1 MFRSLVKQIL
11 RKGEGERAVDDSVPH
26 SVAHQDTS
34 RKTSDIERIIGRRLL
49 KIAALQRRYR
59 RHQKVGMASG
69 RQASASP
76 SVGPDE
82 QEGGWGKQITELDT
96 QQYIVIGTC
105 AASECYGTR
114 LYGTEASYFVT
125 WSCNWWRRIQAVS
138 RC

>member
-11 RKGEGERAVDDSVPH
+11 QKGEGERAVDDSVPD
-26 SVAHQDTS
+26 SVTHQDTS
-34 RKTSDIERIIGRRLL
+34 RQTSDTERIIGRRLL

-105 AASECYGTR
+105 GASECCGTR
-114 LYGTEASYFVT
+114 L
-125 WSCNWWRRIQAVS
+125 
-138 RC
+138 